1 MKAKKVLSL
10 LSLALL
16 PLFLYAN
23 DDIPLWQGNVPTPGD
38 PTDPRSIENVVTA
51 SIDGRVVTVSF
62 NNLTTSHIVVI
73 DSNNQTVFN
82 QTYSASYSVQADL
95 LSIPLGNYTIY
106 IYAYGYCW
114 VGVFSIE

>member
-1 MKAKKVLSL
+1 MKAKKL
-10 LSLALL
+10 LFFLATITLTAV
-16 PLFLYAN
+16 AN
-23 DDIPLWQGNVPTPGD
+23 DDIPLSQGSVPPGGE
-38 PTDPRSIENVVTA
+38 PTDPRSITNVVTA

-62 NNLTTSHIVVI
+62 NDLTTSQIIVT
-73 DSNNQTVFN
+73 DSANQTVFN

>member
-1 MKAKKVLSL
+1 MKKGL
-10 LSLALL
+10 LLMIACVFACATFAREIELKSGST
-16 PLFLYAN
+16 PE
-23 DDIPLWQGNVPTPGD
+23 PGEPTN
-38 PTDPRSIENVVTA
+38 PRSIESEVTA
-51 SIDGRVVTVSF
+51 SIDDQVVTVSF
-62 NNLTTSHIVVI
+62 SDLTTSQIIVT
-73 DSNNQTVFN
+73 DSANQTVFN